1 MNKTTW
7 HAHPHRAYNL
17 VLEHTDSYFGKRVRF
32 LPHILCHSKNQI
44 TVNIYMRFISKSQG
58 DSNKQKRVFML
69 SWAQESQQQTIYLK
83 KERERD

>member
-1 MNKTTW
+1 
-7 HAHPHRAYNL
+7 
-17 VLEHTDSYFGKRVRF
+17 
-32 LPHILCHSKNQI
+32 
-44 TVNIYMRFISKSQG
+44 MRFISKSQG